1 MLWPEIQSQRR
12 PPYPHLYR
20 MRFRGQRAGYSGVTH
35 LRRCPATEGWAVS
48 CPWYRASEAQRAMAW
63 CMRYCTVSIRS
74 APAPCRSAR
83 RSIRLSDSP
92 SSAAL
97 PGESSEGARVPR
109 QPEPGARQEAALKP
123 QPTSLPELRERP
135 PEGPMSTSEPQS
147 WDPARPPGTEPPSA
161 HRGMVP
167 GPSSAPHSLL
177 TSLGYHCSVQ
187 APTNSRAVG
196 VRGEGTPV
204 PTANPEIHGTT
215 QPTCPPNHPTSPRHS
230 SVRLPKG
237 TRSTQRAAPQGP
249 SGLLGNQPLSPG
261 PRALLLDSI
270 HAHPYRTSG
279 SHRTVLQSTLP
290 SPLYPAR
297 NSL

>member
-1 MLWPEIQSQRR
+1 
-12 PPYPHLYR
+12 
-20 MRFRGQRAGYSGVTH
+20 
-35 LRRCPATEGWAVS
+35 
-48 CPWYRASEAQRAMAW
+48 MAW

-135 PEGPMSTSEPQS
+135 PEGPTSTSEPQS

-167 GPSSAPHSLL
+167 GPSSAPHSFL

-215 QPTCPPNHPTSPRHS
+215 QPTRPPNHLTSPRHS

-270 HAHPYRTSG
+270 HAHPYPDIWFPQDSPPKHTPIPTLSSPKSPLDPHSEAPG
-279 SHRTVLQSTLP
+279 GWTPSPCGTLTCTPLSAGVPLP
-290 SPLYPAR
+290 SYRLHQQPCSHTQVSQLHLPR
-297 NSL
+297 

>member
-1 MLWPEIQSQRR
+1 MAAHSSVLARRIPGTGSLVGCRLWGSHTGVGCRFEDKVVVGDGDRVMALESREGTRADPSSKATLWVKAQHEGAL
-12 PPYPHLYR
+12 PPPCIVSVAMSLGKLQELVMDR
-20 MRFRGQRAGYSGVTH
+20 EAWRAAIHGVAKSRTR
-35 LRRCPATEGWAVS
+35 LS
-48 CPWYRASEAQRAMAW
+48 DSEAQRAMAW

-92 SSAAL
+92 ASAAL

-147 WDPARPPGTEPPSA
+147 WDPARPPGTELPSA

-204 PTANPEIHGTT
+204 PTANPEIY
-215 QPTCPPNHPTSPRHS
+215 S
-230 SVRLPKG
+230 
-237 TRSTQRAAPQGP
+237 GP
-249 SGLLGNQPLSPG
+249 LVGYYS
-261 PRALLLDSI
+261 
-270 HAHPYRTSG
+270 
-279 SHRTVLQSTLP
+279 
-290 SPLYPAR
+290 
-297 NSL
+297 